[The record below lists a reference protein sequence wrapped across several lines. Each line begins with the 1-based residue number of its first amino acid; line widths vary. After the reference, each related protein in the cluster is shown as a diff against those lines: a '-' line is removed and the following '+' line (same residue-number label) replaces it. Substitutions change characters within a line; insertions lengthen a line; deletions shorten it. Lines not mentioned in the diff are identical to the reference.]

1 MRASLASSRKLLEV
15 ASRIPENDILALTGV
30 PFCHRILVGSFNS
43 FQTLTP
49 NLCLAG
55 VGTQTLDYCK
65 ISLSMV
71 LNMVLNGRYF
81 NVLYH
86 SWGITLFFMM
96 KSILLALSK
105 LWQAGSLER
114 CIFLVLVSCSVFLSD
129 ICLLNVEVAFLYQ
142 ILSYT
147 SSTSSLRKACTLLNE
162 ICGDF
167 IV

>member
-1 MRASLASSRKLLEV
+1 MRASLAPSRKLLEA
-15 ASRIPENDILALTGV
+15 ASRIPENDILALTDL
-30 PFCHRILVGSFNS
+30 PFYHRILVGSFNT

-55 VGTQTLDYCK
+55 VGAQTLDCCK
-65 ISLSMV
+65 INLSMV
-71 LNMVLNGRYF
+71 LNMVLNGRHF

-86 SWGITLFFMM
+86 SCGIMLFFMM
-96 KSILLALSK
+96 KSILPAPSK

-114 CIFLVLVSCSVFLSD
+114 CIFLVVASCSVFLFD
-129 ICLLNVEVAFLYQ
+129 IGLLNVEVAFLYQ

-162 ICGDF
+162 ICGNF